1 MPRMRGLALA
11 FLLFGC
17 AHSSP
22 PAPPAPA
29 PAANPAPPARTED
42 VESMDAILRALYDSI
57 SGPAGGRDWDRVRSL
72 FAPGARLIPV
82 VPAKPPGTAGSS
94 MTKPVVLS
102 LEEFIE
108 KAGAAVQKEGFY
120 EREIA
125 RKVEQYGD
133 IAQVFSTY
141 ESRHAAGDP
150 QPFVRGINSIQLHHG
165 GGRWWVVT
173 IFWQDETTA
182 GPLPKEFLP

>member
-1 MPRMRGLALA
+1 MRSLALA
-11 FLLFGC
+11 VLLFGC
-17 AHSSP
+17 GHSS
-22 PAPPAPA
+22 PPAPA
-29 PAANPAPPARTED
+29 PAATPAPPARTED

-82 VPAKPPGTAGSS
+82 VPAAPPGTAGSS
-94 MTKPVVLS
+94 MTRTRVQGV
-102 LEEFIE
+102 EDFIQ
-108 KAGAAVQKEGFY
+108 KASAALAKDGFY

-141 ESRHAAGDP
+141 ESRHAKDDP
-150 QPFVRGINSIQLHHG
+150 PFVRGINSIQLHHG

-173 IFWQDETTA
+173 ILWQDETGG
-182 GPLPKEFLP
+182 GPIPKEFLP